1 MNLSVTRYDDRF
13 VISIDLEDFSVTPYL
28 STSVRH
34 LMSWREAGDLHS
46 QLGAMLLDW
55 DIENGGWPDRHEEDR
70 IDQLTEQDHAMSNV
84 EEPF

>member
-1 MNLSVTRYDDRF
+1 MNLNVSRYDDRF

-70 IDQLTEQDHAMSNV
+70 IDQLTEQDDAMSKLP
-84 EEPF
+84 EPF